1 MLEGGEERVMR
12 GSREGQEGTRR
23 GFLRRES
30 GGG

>member
-1 MLEGGEERVMR
+1 MLEGGQERVR
-12 GSREGQEGTRR
+12 RESREGQEGARR

>member
-1 MLEGGEERVMR
+1 MLEGGQERVMR
-12 GSREGQEGTRR
+12 GSREGQEGARR